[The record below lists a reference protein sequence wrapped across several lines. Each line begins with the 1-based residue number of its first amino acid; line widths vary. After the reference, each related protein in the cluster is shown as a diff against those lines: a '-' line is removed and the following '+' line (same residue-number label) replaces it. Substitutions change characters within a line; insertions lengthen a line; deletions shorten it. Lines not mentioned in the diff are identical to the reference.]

1 MKSFSMLVAFLAG
14 AAIGSSISFV
24 MLKKKYDERMEEE
37 FNKMVKELK
46 NPKVVNFFN
55 SLKDEPESS
64 SKKEDKPNVT
74 FNNYSDII
82 KSSGYSNDDEEE
94 DDGILVNDLT
104 GDPDALPVIIPPDEF
119 GDEETYAQIS
129 LLYYA
134 DGVLADEQDHPFR
147 SYDAICKDYEE
158 HFGEYE
164 DDAVYIRNDRL
175 RTYYEILRSGKTYA
189 EIIRKRPYLIKEDDD
204 V

>member
-1 MKSFSMLVAFLAG
+1 MKSLSVLVAFLAG

-24 MLKKKYDERMEEE
+24 ILKKKYDERMEEK
-37 FNKMVKELK
+37 FNKMVKELQ
-46 NPKVVNFFN
+46 NPEVTVFFN
-55 SLKDEPESS
+55 SLKEEPESS
-64 SKKEDKPNVT
+64 SKKENKPKAT
-74 FNNYSDII
+74 FNNYSGII
-82 KSSGYSNDDEEE
+82 KSSGYSNDEEE
-94 DDGILVNDLT
+94 DDEILVNDLT

-147 SYDAICKDYEE
+147 SYDVICKDFEE

-164 DDAVYIRNDRL
+164 DDSVYIRNDRL
-175 RTYYEILRSGKTYA
+175 RTYYEILRSEKTYE

-204 V
+204 D